1 MKIRITE
8 EQFKMLLETELSTT
22 LNGGDLREYP
32 GSEVSPTANVTKP
45 NGELEYG
52 KPMNTGTDRV
62 AKKLSNQNN
71 YINGRAS
78 VSRTM

>member
-1 MKIRITE
+1 MRIIISE
-8 EQFKMLLETELSTT
+8 EQFKHLIESELAPNF
-22 LNGGDLREYP
+22 NGGDLHEYP

-45 NGELEYG
+45 NGEEEYG

-62 AKKLSNQNN
+62 AKKMSVQNN

-78 VSRTM
+78 VSYTS